1 MLYAGV
7 KNSFEFKISISS
19 NPLLKWAIFVLN
31 FESQLVDPFLLNVNQ
46 PLCGEFSCP
55 VVMPSR
61 GIQIF

>member
-31 FESQLVDPFLLNVNQ
+31 FERQQVGLVLLNANQ
-46 PLCGEFSCP
+46 PQGGEFSCP
-55 VVMPSR
+55 VVMASG